1 MEWYDLEVDGR
12 QTVKFADLQ
21 LPLLSPTAA
30 ASSSSNSPKSP
41 CDDDQFVGKFGSIP
55 KGIAIIL
62 WIIYFSDKKLGG
74 IIRHGEWAWL
84 AKNSMLQVVSV
95 RSGQTISIYEFCEP
109 RGYDSCCIKCVE
121 ELFPNNPE
129 IMVLAVILEN
139 FHGPSGGGSFVVLYS
154 IELSCVLCTYE
165 LSLHITCARFLN
177 SSTCKRT
184 LLQNFDGCLSVGS
197 EEGVVVLLDLNM
209 GKMCQIQSEA
219 AESTFTPCH
228 IVDYSIP
235 LKDIHRNFRQCKQDG
250 ITFGLQMEGE
260 CNGIFI

>member
-1 MEWYDLEVDGR
+1 M
-12 QTVKFADLQ
+12 
-21 LPLLSPTAA
+21 
-30 ASSSSNSPKSP
+30 
-41 CDDDQFVGKFGSIP
+41 
-55 KGIAIIL
+55 
-62 WIIYFSDKKLGG
+62 
-74 IIRHGEWAWL
+74 
-84 AKNSMLQVVSV
+84 AKNSMLQIVSV
-95 RSGQTISIYEFCEP
+95 RSGQTISTYEFCES

-250 ITFGLQMEGE
+250 ITFGLQIEGE